1 MRVWR
6 LTQKRH
12 AKNAFS
18 GIGNRKAGSRW
29 VPEGYLAVYTSENIS
44 LAVLEILVHMDVA
57 HIGDHYML
65 ISVDIPNDVTI
76 DEVDVASLPE
86 NWRNRYEDRE
96 LQSVGLQWVE
106 SASSAI
112 LKVPSAVVTN
122 EQNYILNPIH
132 SDFEKLS
139 ISEPMPYKF
148 DGRLKL

>member
-1 MRVWR
+1 

-57 HIGDHYML
+57 HIGDHYMI
-65 ISVDIPNDVTI
+65 ISVDIPDDVAI
-76 DEVDVASLPE
+76 DEVDVDSLPE
-86 NWRNRYEDRE
+86 NWRERYEDRE
-96 LQSVGLQWVE
+96 LQSVGLEWAE
-106 SASSAI
+106 GASSAI
-112 LKVPSAVVTN
+112 LKVPSAIVTN
-122 EQNYILNPIH
+122 ELNYILNPIH
-132 SDFEKLS
+132 ADFEKLS

-148 DGRLKL
+148 DGRLSI